1 MTLSTFYLPSNS
13 DLYVECEVLSSLYR
27 NVLSEEKIVDIFIS
41 DTIREN
47 IKPFMNK
54 NQILVNAR
62 LIFDTSDYT
71 FKTNSSSVLVIC
83 ICSDKFG
90 LLINND
96 NGYPLRK
103 NNIVKFS
110 SCNGKIRITA
120 DMSKSKEYSIFVFFT
135 ETKNNE

>member
-1 MTLSTFYLPSNS
+1 MKTSTFSLPCNS

-27 NVLSEEKIVDIFIS
+27 RVLNEEKIVDVFIS
-41 DTIREN
+41 DTIRKNIQPFLSDDEILTN
-47 IKPFMNK
+47 IK
-54 NQILVNAR
+54 
-62 LIFDTSDYT
+62 LISDASEYS

-110 SCNGKIRITA
+110 SCNGKMRITA